1 MGKEGSGVTCL
12 RRDLNKCPRAL
23 GSCGSAW
30 RLGSA
35 CWDCTGLELEVA
47 SRSGAFPLPHPS
59 SSTEGSG
66 TQGGPLF
73 RASCYPRPLIY
84 LTSEPAFASPPRI
97 ARSHRGRDFRVP
109 LWSGPFQSPLLC
121 SPLWRLGAAAGTRRP
136 ARLRSPGELHT
147 GEVRAIHKLH
157 PERSSC
163 QVFLAPRLETRSSEN
178 TNL

>member
-84 LTSEPAFASPPRI
+84 LTSEPSFASPPRI
-97 ARSHRGRDFRVP
+97 ARSHRVGTSESRC
-109 LWSGPFQSPLLC
+109 GPVLSSRRFCAVLCGGWGQLPGLAVLLG
-121 SPLWRLGAAAGTRRP
+121 SAL
-136 ARLRSPGELHT
+136 PGNFIL
-147 GEVRAIHKLH
+147 
-157 PERSSC
+157 ER
-163 QVFLAPRLETRSSEN
+163 
-178 TNL
+178 

>member
-109 LWSGPFQSPLLC
+109 LWSGPFQSSFVEAGC
-121 SPLWRLGAAAGTRRP
+121 SCRDSPSCSAQISRGTSYWRGKGDSQAASRAVQLPGFP
-136 ARLRSPGELHT
+136 SSPFG
-147 GEVRAIHKLH
+147 
-157 PERSSC
+157 
-163 QVFLAPRLETRSSEN
+163 N
-178 TNL
+178 TI